1 MNEKEYLISII
12 KIIDFILKI
21 KNNIIINLII
31 VSVLSGIYLYRMP
44 NLYLAKA
51 TFLSPAGTIEK
62 GELSFANTSSA
73 SSVNLSNLINGSSNS
88 LDDIYVKLLRSV
100 PLNEHIVKKF
110 NLLEKLKIEKL
121 DDAINMLKGIVTVVN
136 DNSGYMEVKV
146 RNKDPKLASDIANEY
161 VNYLS
166 YFITEFVNSKGL
178 NSQNE
183 FLTKR
188 INSVKE
194 ELEINNTK
202 LINFELSNKAISP
215 EKQGDSTLNK
225 ISTLQM
231 QVISNESEKKALE
244 VLYSE
249 NSPKIKSINERINN
263 LKKEIN
269 LLTQENPTKK
279 TSSYDMNLNQY
290 PSLAKNYV
298 KLLREIKIKEE
309 ILNFLVN
316 QLEIIKLKEAKE
328 KINIIIIDKA
338 TPPTEKEGPKR
349 TLAMIIICLI
359 TIVLTLLYYSI
370 KSKVLRLENEHKE
383 IYEELQNLKKS
394 FRKAIFLS

>member
-328 KINIIIIDKA
+328 KVNIIIIDKA